1 VKKIIAATLF
11 FISYST
17 FAFAQSSALN
27 SFIAFPGKGDVNL
40 QWSINPGF
48 SCSGVT
54 VEWSTDSFSFSS
66 IYTYPGVCGA
76 STAILT
82 YQWDHT
88 TPSSSTNNYY
98 RLNLGVFGYSPII
111 STATGSKKNY
121 LLYPNPFNDQPCKI
135 VFTNPA
141 NNPVNMYIF
150 DHNGQLVKK
159 TLPFQGNS
167 VVFYRESLNAD
178 LYYFALVTSGG
189 DLLAWGKFYV
199 NDN

>member
-1 VKKIIAATLF
+1 MRKF
-11 FISYST
+11 FTTILVFVSFSS
-17 FAFAQSSALN
+17 FSQSSALN
-27 SFIAFPGKGDVNL
+27 SFIAFPGNGDVNL

-48 SCSGVT
+48 SCSSVT

-76 STAILT
+76 SSSILT

-98 RLNLGVFGYSPII
+98 RLNLGVYGYSQII
-111 STATGSKKNY
+111 STSTGNPKKY

-135 VFTNPA
+135 IFNNPS
-141 NNPVNMYIF
+141 NNPVSMYIF

-167 VVFYRESLNAD
+167 IVFYRDGLYAN
-178 LYYFALVTSGG
+178 LYYFAMVTIGG